1 LTSQSLSLKVLS
13 FKITMLNNAFEILKK
28 DGKESHHL
36 RCMQLLALGFW
47 VVTQAILQYHVKF
60 AELALYQVLGF
71 VEDEHYINTL
81 SFTKGKFHNHPI
93 TCLDLCVRM
102 F

>member
-1 LTSQSLSLKVLS
+1 
-13 FKITMLNNAFEILKK
+13 MPDNAFEILKK

-36 RCMQLLALGFW
+36 RCMQLLALGFR
-47 VVTQAILQYHVKF
+47 VVTQAILEYHVKF
-60 AELALYQVLGF
+60 AKLALYQVLGF

-81 SFTKGKFHNHPI
+81 SFTKGKLTNHPI
-93 TCLDLCVRM
+93 TCLDLCVKM